1 MSTRRIG
8 DGGDGDDDDGGV
20 DDGDNVGVDDGGENN
35 CADGD
40 DDDGD
45 DANEDAAKASSLI
58 RGRLSPSTQGASLT
72 FLASSPFS
80 TDLCFSGFWIFP
92 STKVFQP
99 YI

>member
-8 DGGDGDDDDGGV
+8 DGGDGDLDVDDDGV
-20 DDGDNVGVDDGGENN
+20 DVGVDDGCENN

-80 TDLCFSGFWIFP
+80 TDLCFLGFWIFP
-92 STKVFQP
+92 STQVLQH

>member
-8 DGGDGDDDDGGV
+8 DGGDGDLDVDDDGV
-20 DDGDNVGVDDGGENN
+20 DVGVDDGCENN

-92 STKVFQP
+92 STKVLQP
-99 YI
+99 NI

>member
-1 MSTRRIG
+1 MMMVLMMKR
-8 DGGDGDDDDGGV
+8 DGVNDGANNDEDGDDCV
-20 DDGDNVGVDDGGENN
+20 D
-35 CADGD
+35 D

-45 DANEDAAKASSLI
+45 NANEDAAKASSLI

>member
-8 DGGDGDDDDGGV
+8 DGGDGDDDDDDGV
-20 DDGDNVGVDDGGENN
+20 DDGCENN

-45 DANEDAAKASSLI
+45 NAYEDAAKASSLI

-80 TDLCFSGFWIFP
+80 TELCFSGFWIFP
-92 STKVFQP
+92 STRVLQP
-99 YI
+99 NI